1 MDLVSPADA
10 LASPVASPQGG
21 TWLAQESGSAG
32 LRSPAGTAGAADVLA
47 AGALAGRLTFL
58 THIPGRSG
66 EPTVWPPWVPPEL
79 TSALAAVGVAVPW
92 RHQAEAA
99 ELAASGQSVIISTGT
114 ASGKSLGYLIPALT
128 AILARGTALYIAPTR
143 ALAADQLKFV
153 RSLGLSGVR
162 PAVIDGDTAWSE
174 RTRARSQANYLLTTP
189 DMLHQSLLPGHAR
202 WNGFFRRLRYVIV
215 DECHTYSGVFGSH
228 VAHVLRRLRRVA
240 YHHSA
245 AEPVFI
251 LASATVSEPAR
262 CGELLTGRSVHA
274 ISTDAAPRAPLT
286 FALWEPPLTGGRG
299 EAGAPVR
306 RAATSEAAQMLA
318 ELVRSDVAALAFVR
332 SRRGAEAV
340 AQAARHH
347 LTEGGAAELADRV
360 AAYRSGYLPE
370 ERRAVEEA
378 LRSGQI
384 TGLAATTALELGV
397 NVPGLDAVLMAGWPG
412 TRAALWQQAG
422 RAGRG
427 NRDAVAVLIARDDPL
442 DTYLVHHPEALIGA
456 PVEATVLDPD
466 NSYVLAPHLCA
477 AAAELPLTSHDLAAF
492 SRSAASL
499 ADEMTADGLLRSR
512 GGRWFCTRDGLSTRT
527 GLRGTGGWPV
537 RIVEVPTGRLV
548 GTVDEPSA
556 HFLTHSGAVYSHQGE
571 TYLVTKLDL
580 DERIALVELCDP
592 GYTTTAREIT
602 SIEVTAELQRTAWGP
617 ATVSFGDVLV
627 TRQVVSYARRSAETG
642 LGLGE
647 EVLDLPERRL
657 PTRAVW
663 WTISAGQRAEL
674 AAAGV
679 ELAGAAHA
687 AEHAAIG
694 LLPLVAACDRWDV
707 GGVSADLHA
716 STGKLTVFV
725 YDGHAG
731 GAGFAER
738 GFAAARAWLS
748 ATADAIAD
756 CECTAGCPACIQS
769 PKCGNGNHPL
779 AKHAAI
785 VLLRSLLA
793 GADEPDPELAASPGA
808 DMGRP
813 PSGGRTGVARRSGS
827 GGAEPGPLPKKA

>member
-1 MDLVSPADA
+1 
-10 LASPVASPQGG
+10 
-21 TWLAQESGSAG
+21 
-32 LRSPAGTAGAADVLA
+32 
-47 AGALAGRLTFL
+47 
-58 THIPGRSG
+58 
-66 EPTVWPPWVPPEL
+66 
-79 TSALAAVGVAVPW
+79 
-92 RHQAEAA
+92 
-99 ELAASGQSVIISTGT
+99 
-114 ASGKSLGYLIPALT
+114 
-128 AILARGTALYIAPTR
+128 
-143 ALAADQLKFV
+143 
-153 RSLGLSGVR
+153 
-162 PAVIDGDTAWSE
+162 
-174 RTRARSQANYLLTTP
+174 
-189 DMLHQSLLPGHAR
+189 
-202 WNGFFRRLRYVIV
+202 V
-215 DECHTYSGVFGSH
+215 DECQTDRGVFGSH

-245 AEPVFI
+245 GEPVFV

-274 ISTDAAPRAPLT
+274 VSADGSPRAPLT
-286 FALWEPPLTGGRG
+286 FALWEPPLTGARG

-332 SRRGAEAV
+332 SRRGAESV

-347 LTEGGAAELADRV
+347 LTEAGAGDLVHRV

-370 ERRAVEEA
+370 ERRAVEDA
-378 LRSGQI
+378 LRAGQI

-427 NRDAVAVLIARDDPL
+427 GRDAVAVLIARDDPL
-442 DTYLVHHPEALIGA
+442 DTYLVHHPQALIGA

-466 NSYVLAPHLCA
+466 NAYVLAPHLCA
-477 AAAELPLTSHDLAAF
+477 AAAELPLSAHDLAAF
-492 SRSAASL
+492 GTAAASL
-499 ADEMTADGLLRSR
+499 ADEMTTDGLLRAR
-512 GGRWFCTRDGLSTRT
+512 GGRWFCTRYGLNTRT

-537 RIVEVPTGRLV
+537 RIVELPTGRLV

-571 TYLVTKLDL
+571 TYLVTTLDL
-580 DERIALVELCDP
+580 EERIALVELCDP

-602 SIEVTAELQRTAWGP
+602 SIEVTTELQRTAWGP
-617 ATVSFGDVLV
+617 ASVSFGEVLV
-627 TRQVVSYARRSAETG
+627 TRQVVSYARRSTETG
-642 LGLGE
+642 LTLGE
-647 EVLDLPERRL
+647 DVLELPERRL

-663 WTISAGQRAEL
+663 WTIGAGQRAEL
-674 AAAGV
+674 AAAG
-679 ELAGAAHA
+679 LDLPGAAHA
-687 AEHAAIG
+687 AEHASIG

-707 GGVSADLHA
+707 GGVSADLHTA
-716 STGKLTVFV
+716 TGKLTIFV

-738 GFAAARAWLS
+738 GFSAARAWLS

-779 AKHAAI
+779 AKRDAV

-793 GADEPDPELAASPGA
+793 GSPEP
-808 DMGRP
+808 
-813 PSGGRTGVARRSGS
+813 
-827 GGAEPGPLPKKA
+827 